1 MCVSVLACLL
11 AVLFACPG
19 QGHAPLLSPGVLV
32 DLAAASPGD
41 RLRRSGPVSGR
52 VAARCF
58 SAAARE
64 LGLQT
69 CANWVR
75 RRVQPRFEV
84 SSNWVCFSSGFG
96 TLPIDAD
103 AYRYGSI
110 VTV

>member
-41 RLRRSGPVSGR
+41 RLRRSSLVSER

-58 SAAARE
+58 SVAARE

-69 CANWVR
+69 CANWFC
-75 RRVQPRFEV
+75 RRVQAGSEV
-84 SSNWVCFSSGFG
+84 SSTWVCFSSGFG
-96 TLPIDAD
+96 TLPIEGDV
-103 AYRYGSI
+103 YR
-110 VTV
+110 